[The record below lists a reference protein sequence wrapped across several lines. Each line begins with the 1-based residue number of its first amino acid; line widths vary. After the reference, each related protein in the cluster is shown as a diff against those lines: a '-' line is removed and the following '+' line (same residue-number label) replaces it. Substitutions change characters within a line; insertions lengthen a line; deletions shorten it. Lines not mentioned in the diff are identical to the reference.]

1 MTEPDPIAA
10 LAAQLEEPRTQLARY
25 TGEIG
30 HLRARPEADS
40 GQVLMLRHEIT
51 KPGQKITAALASR
64 EADEP
69 PAPYGTGLSREELAA
84 ESGELRAWA
93 DRVTRVQ
100 RPGYTDKIAPCW
112 PNHPETVRELDLT
125 GPDAIALA
133 SQPPSVPAPQDER
146 AGGPLGRKAAD

>member
-10 LAAQLEEPRTQLARY
+10 LTAQLEEPRSQPARY
-25 TGEIG
+25 KGETG

-40 GQVLMLRHEIT
+40 GQVLTLRHEMT
-51 KPGQKITAALASR
+51 KPGQKITATLAGR
-64 EADEP
+64 EAYAP
-69 PAPYGTGLSREELAA
+69 TAPYWTGLSREELAA
-84 ESGELRAWA
+84 ESGQLRAWA
-93 DRVTRVQ
+93 ARVAQVQ

-146 AGGPLGRKAAD
+146 AGGPLGREAAE